1 MTKKHFHRGGGGWG
15 QLLNS
20 VFVRSPCAAP
30 IIPLQEGPNER
41 VFSLLGQMLHCWV
54 GQYDREKQE
63 QTRALCD
70 RSRNTPT
77 KLSNAY
83 LVKPRNLLPGPGEGE
98 AEKSKSSDPHK
109 TAHLF
114 KYLGVE
120 THDSVSPEPCDALGF
135 EVSLGE
141 DVP

>member
-1 MTKKHFHRGGGGWG
+1 MSACSRCSARCCTAGLANTIGGNRNK
-15 QLLNS
+15 L
-20 VFVRSPCAAP
+20 A
-30 IIPLQEGPNER
+30 
-41 VFSLLGQMLHCWV
+41 HC
-54 GQYDREKQE
+54 
-63 QTRALCD
+63 

-77 KLSNAY
+77 ELQAK
-83 LVKPRNLLPGPGEGE
+83 
-98 AEKSKSSDPHK
+98 KSKSSDPHK

-141 DVP
+141 DVPRPHSKPPVYLQLKESV